1 VSGLSSFRA
10 DLVRAGGGLPSPIMM
25 SRVESGGRRLGRGKG
40 GNEMRVR
47 SVPAKTS
54 AKARKEDSVQT
65 S

>member
-1 VSGLSSFRA
+1 
-10 DLVRAGGGLPSPIMM
+10 MM